1 MIKQFNRS
9 TGCEWVIHIKR
20 TLDEGI
26 EDEDVP
32 DCIFIVPKAIVST
45 SQEAYI
51 PQLVAIGPY
60 HHRRVELFEMERY
73 KLVEAERVQKK
84 YQNIRFGDIVEHLEE
99 NDATVRACYHAYLDF
114 DREELAWT
122 FAIDASFL

>member
-1 MIKQFNRS
+1 MNGS
-9 TGCEWVIHIKR
+9 IHIKR

-26 EDEDVP
+26 ELEDEDVP

-45 SQEAYI
+45 NKEAYI

-73 KLVEAERVQKK
+73 KLVEAERVQK
-84 YQNIRFGDIVEHLEE
+84 
-99 NDATVRACYHAYLDF
+99 YLNN
-114 DREELAWT
+114 
-122 FAIDASFL
+122 